1 MCMTIREQ
9 MEAFVPHCEQE
20 RTDRSLAMRM
30 IEEYPHNILTRD
42 NELVHFTSSGFVVNE
57 SLDKVLMVHHL
68 IYRTWAWTGGHADGE
83 ADMLAVAIREAQ
95 EETGI
100 TDLRP
105 LTGVMDSF
113 DVLPV
118 YGHEKKGQYVG
129 THLHLSAAY
138 VLVASDKETIRIK
151 ADEND
156 GVRWIA
162 RDEMASYS
170 NEPYL
175 IRIYEKLWQRADE
188 YAKRND
194 K

>member
-1 MCMTIREQ
+1 MTIRETMDAFKPMCPQ
-9 MEAFVPHCEQE
+9 EAA
-20 RTDRSLAMRM
+20 DRALALKM
-30 IEEYPHNILTRD
+30 IEEYPDNVLTRD
-42 NELVHFTSSGFVVNE
+42 NLFAHFTASGFVVNE
-57 SLDKVLMVHHL
+57 ALDKVLMVHHL

-83 ADMLAVAIREAQ
+83 SDLLAVAIREAE

-100 TDLRP
+100 VNLRP

-118 YGHEKKGQYVG
+118 YGHEKKGAYVG

-138 VLVASDKETIRIK
+138 ILIASEEDAIRIK

-156 GVRWIA
+156 GVRWIP
-162 RDEMASYS
+162 RDEMDKYS

-175 IRIYEKLWQRADE
+175 IRIYEKLWQRADAYE
-188 YAKRND
+188 QRTK
-194 K
+194 